1 MMLVKVKHLMEHHA
15 MKAYGEVEVELH
27 AFINLGIRWR

>member
-15 MKAYGEVEVELH
+15 MKGYGGVEVELH
-27 AFINLGIRWR
+27 VFLDLGTRCR